1 MVGHCDSRYKRIQPL
16 SNCQLSFGGKR
27 KYYRIEDRCLAIPT
41 PVPQHD
47 KMQAFFFFFFTNS
60 SVPWRQRFN
69 SNERA
74 DSCHRDMKLG

>member
-47 KMQAFFFFFFTNS
+47 KMQAFFFFFFLPILLCRGDRGLT
-60 SVPWRQRFN
+60 
-69 SNERA
+69 A
-74 DSCHRDMKLG
+74 MKEQTPATGT